1 VAQRYYQLGE
11 EISQIMT
18 KRVRSFAQSDRLRQT
33 MTSAIE
39 KGLKLTEQTLRP
51 DDADGWFS
59 LGEQWFRLTGR
70 GGKQGEYVLKT
81 LRIDPEHAAATRL
94 ASRLDLK
101 KFEGKWYTS
110 DEYDALKK
118 LREAGDET
126 DRANL
131 QEKLR
136 ELEKQREAQAA
147 ARRESLLNFEAALRD
162 NDPEKRSETLVSLGS
177 AIQAA
182 ADPVFAQRLID
193 ILTNDRD
200 DAVLASLDAARKSAL
215 PAVRL
220 QVMEALAWRSGAGI
234 QPEAALA
241 RLSEAIATEKD
252 ASAAKSGAGA
262 LVEMGSK
269 AAWGALIAALRN
281 ADSDVRSEIISGL
294 QRATKQT
301 FTTKEEWETWWAS
314 NKQ

>member
-1 VAQRYYQLGE
+1 
-11 EISQIMT
+11 
-18 KRVRSFAQSDRLRQT
+18 
-33 MTSAIE
+33 
-39 KGLKLTEQTLRP
+39 
-51 DDADGWFS
+51 
-59 LGEQWFRLTGR
+59 
-70 GGKQGEYVLKT
+70 
-81 LRIDPEHAAATRL
+81 
-94 ASRLDLK
+94 
-101 KFEGKWYTS
+101 
-110 DEYDALKK
+110 
-118 LREAGDET
+118 
-126 DRANL
+126 
-131 QEKLR
+131 
-136 ELEKQREAQAA
+136 
-147 ARRESLLNFEAALRD
+147 LLNFEAALRD

-177 AIQAA
+177 AIQTA